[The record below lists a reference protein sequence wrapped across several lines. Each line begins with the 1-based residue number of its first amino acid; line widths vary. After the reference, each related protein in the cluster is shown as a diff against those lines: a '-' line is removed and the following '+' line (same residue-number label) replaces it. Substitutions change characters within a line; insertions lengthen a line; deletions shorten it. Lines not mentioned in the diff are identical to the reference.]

1 MKRIITFLFILSTAS
16 AYSQDEFA
24 STAFYN
30 DLKKIY
36 TDAETGFQKYKGDKR
51 KTPFEDLASEFKVK
65 LMLPLADSGKIVS
78 PKNGNNPYAVYYFEP
93 NKNRLKVDQRA
104 MGLRDAIV
112 STYDKPLYQKSETVM
127 INNKPYTNTWLFVSP
142 DEQKNS
148 AALFRISIYFEERFY
163 YVTMEIR
170 GREEKTVANSQ

>member
-1 MKRIITFLFILSTAS
+1 MKRICTFLFILTTAS
-16 AYSQDEFA
+16 AFSQDEFA
-24 STAFYN
+24 SSAFYN

-36 TDAETGFQKYKGDKR
+36 VDAQAGFQKYKGDKR
-51 KTPFEDLASEFKVK
+51 KTLFEDLASEYKVK

-112 STYDKPLYQKSETVM
+112 STYEKPLYQKSETVM
-127 INNKPYTNTWLFVSP
+127 INNKPNTNTWLFADP
-142 DEQKNS
+142 DEQRNA
-148 AALFRISIYFEERFY
+148 AALFRINIYYDGKVY
-163 YVTMEIR
+163 YVAMEIR
-170 GREEKTVANSQ
+170 GKQEAGSQ